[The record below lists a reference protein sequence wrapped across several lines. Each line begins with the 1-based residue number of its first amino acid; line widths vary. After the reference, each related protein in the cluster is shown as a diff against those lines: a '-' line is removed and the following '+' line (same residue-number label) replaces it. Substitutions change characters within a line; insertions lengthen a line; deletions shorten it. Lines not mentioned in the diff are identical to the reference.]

1 MIDTTLRKA
10 VALLESGDPAS
21 AVRLTEILVGQ
32 ARPDHLALATRARAL
47 KLLHRPLEALELCRR
62 AADLYPD
69 SPVSWHNLAAALDD
83 LGRHDDARTA
93 IDRGMALGLDG
104 AESWGV
110 RARVLM
116 ACGDH
121 AGAEAAYVEA
131 RRRALA
137 DPRLTAEYANYV
149 WMLRGDARL
158 GLSAMDTC
166 FNAGGDPGA
175 CLLTK
180 VDILKAAG
188 HPGEADALLVQA
200 ADALDRDVNV
210 QLAAAHAAILAGDLS
225 TAQAR
230 LDAARAV
237 SPRSGAV
244 LNQSA
249 ILHLAAGRPE
259 AALAAAREG
268 LARSPHD
275 QSLLGWAATAARAC
289 GDPLSA
295 VLNDYAGL
303 VRAQT
308 LETPAGWTDLKAF
321 LADLASALTALHVYE
336 HQPINQSV
344 RGGLQTLQN
353 LSGSPDPVIAALFE
367 ALDAPI
373 RNYMSG
379 LGPGDDPHRARVTG
393 DYRIQGAWSVRLK
406 PGGFHT
412 DHFHPQGWISSAF
425 YVETPEQA
433 LDRETRE
440 GWIRFGRPPIPTSPP
455 LDAEHHVR
463 PEPGRLVLFPS
474 YMWHGTVPFSTDES
488 RMTVAFDLV
497 PA

>member
-1 MIDTTLRKA
+1 MSGTTLQKA
-10 VALLESGDPAS
+10 VTLLESGDPAG
-21 AVRLTEILVGQ
+21 AVRLTGILVEA
-32 ARPDHLALATRARAL
+32 ARPEHLALATRAQAL
-47 KLLHRPLEALELCRR
+47 KLLHRPLEALALHRR

-69 SPVSWHNLAAALDD
+69 SPVAWHNLAATLDD
-83 LGRHDDARTA
+83 LGRHDDARAA

-121 AGAEAAYVEA
+121 AAAEAAYVEA
-131 RRRALA
+131 RKRALG

-166 FNAGGDPGA
+166 FSAGGDPGA

-180 VDILKAAG
+180 VDILRAAG
-188 HPGEADALLVQA
+188 LPGEAGALLDQA
-200 ADALDRDVNV
+200 ANALSGDVDV
-210 QLAAAHAAILAGDLS
+210 QLAASHAALLAGDLP
-225 TAQAR
+225 
-230 LDAARAV
+230 AARARLEAARAIA
-237 SPRSGAV
+237 PRSGAV

-249 ILHLAAGRPE
+249 ILLLAAGEPGT
-259 AALAAAREG
+259 ALAVAREG
-268 LARSPHD
+268 LSRSPHD

-289 GDPLSA
+289 GDPMSA

-308 LETPAGWTDLKAF
+308 LEAPAGWPDLPAF
-321 LADLASALTALHVYE
+321 LADLASALGALHVYE
-336 HQPINQSV
+336 RQPINQSV

-353 LSGSPDPVIAALFE
+353 LSGSQDPVIAALFE

-373 RNYMSG
+373 RRYMG
-379 LGPGDDPHRARVTG
+379 ELGPGDDPHRSRVTG

-406 PGGFHT
+406 PGGFHD

-425 YVETPEQA
+425 YVETPERA
-433 LDRETRE
+433 IDRETRE
-440 GWIRFGRPPIPTSPP
+440 GWIRFGRPPVPTSPP
-455 LDAEHHVR
+455 LDAEHFVR

-474 YMWHGTVPFSTDES
+474 YMWHGTVPFTTDET

>member
-1 MIDTTLRKA
+1 M
-10 VALLESGDPAS
+10 
-21 AVRLTEILVGQ
+21 
-32 ARPDHLALATRARAL
+32 
-47 KLLHRPLEALELCRR
+47 
-62 AADLYPD
+62 
-69 SPVSWHNLAAALDD
+69 
-83 LGRHDDARTA
+83 
-93 IDRGMALGLDG
+93 
-104 AESWGV
+104 
-110 RARVLM
+110 
-116 ACGDH
+116 
-121 AGAEAAYVEA
+121 
-131 RRRALA
+131 
-137 DPRLTAEYANYV
+137 
-149 WMLRGDARL
+149 
-158 GLSAMDTC
+158 
-166 FNAGGDPGA
+166 
-175 CLLTK
+175 
-180 VDILKAAG
+180 
-188 HPGEADALLVQA
+188 
-200 ADALDRDVNV
+200 DRDVDV

-237 SPRSGAV
+237 SPRSRAV

-268 LARSPHD
+268 LAMSPYD

-295 VLNDYAGL
+295 VLNDYEGL

-321 LADLASALTALHVYE
+321 LSDLASALTALHVYE

-353 LSGSPDPVIAALFE
+353 LSGSQDPVIAALFE

-373 RNYMSG
+373 RNYMAG

-393 DYRIQGAWSVRLK
+393 NYRIQGAWSVRLK
-406 PGGFHT
+406 PGGFHA

-425 YVETPEQA
+425 YVETPQQA

-463 PEPGRLVLFPS
+463 PAPGRLVLFPS

-488 RMTVAFDLV
+488 RMTVAFDLI

>member
-1 MIDTTLRKA
+1 MSATTLRKA
-10 VALLESGDPAS
+10 VTLLESGDAAG
-21 AVRLTEILVGQ
+21 AVRLTDALVKA
-32 ARPDHLALATRARAL
+32 ARPDHLALATRSQAL
-47 KLLHRPLEALELCRR
+47 KLLHRPAEALEVNRR
-62 AADLYPD
+62 AAALYPD
-69 SPVSWHNLAAALDD
+69 SAVAWHNLAATLDD
-83 LGRHDDARTA
+83 MGRHDDAREA
-93 IDRGMALGLDG
+93 IERGMALGLDG
-104 AESWGV
+104 PESWAV

-131 RRRALA
+131 RKRALG

-180 VDILKAAG
+180 VDLLRAAG
-188 HPGEADALLVQA
+188 HPAEAESLLAQA
-200 ADALDRDVNV
+200 ADALTGDLDV
-210 QLAAAHAAILAGDLS
+210 QLAATHAAILSGDL
-225 TAQAR
+225 ARAEAR
-230 LDAARAV
+230 LAAATAL
-237 SPRSGAV
+237 SPAGGSV
-244 LNQSA
+244 LNQTA
-249 ILHLAAGRPE
+249 ILHLSAGRPDT
-259 AALAAAREG
+259 ALAAARRG
-268 LARSPHD
+268 LEASPHD

-289 GDPLSA
+289 GDPLAS

-303 VRAQT
+303 VRPQT
-308 LETPAGWTDLKAF
+308 LEAPRGWPDLASF
-321 LADLASALTALHVYE
+321 LADLASALKGLHVYE
-336 HQPINQSV
+336 RQPINQSV

-353 LSGSPDPVIAALFE
+353 LSGSQDPVIAALFE

-373 RNYMSG
+373 RRYMAD
-379 LGPGDDPHRARVTG
+379 LGPGQDPHRSRVTG

-406 PGGFHT
+406 PGGFHA

-425 YVETPEQA
+425 YVETPDQA

-440 GWIRFGRPPIPTSPP
+440 GWIRFGQPPTPTTPP
-455 LDAEHHVR
+455 LEAEHYVR

-474 YMWHGTVPFSTDES
+474 YMWHGTVPFTTDES